1 MPADTRAALQTLR
14 MRYNVVLT
22 AHQNCVRALTEANMS
37 GAPTA
42 ELVANEAKARQA
54 LAETRATLL
63 AAMADSEQSR
73 V

>member
-1 MPADTRAALQTLR
+1 

>member
-1 MPADTRAALQTLR
+1 

-37 GAPTA
+37 GAATP
-42 ELVANEAKARQA
+42 ELVANEAKARQV
-54 LAETRATLL
+54 LAETRAALL
-63 AAMADSEQSR
+63 AAMAESEQSP